1 MMAAPCRSLLLVVLT
16 LLALGGTASAP
27 VHAQGD
33 PVAQQ
38 KAYASILANPDAAAR
53 AASLELFIAYYPAS
67 PLVPGAYEQLMASW
81 QAAKDP
87 GKADAVA
94 NKLLQSDPNNVRALA
109 NKVYFG
115 RTRLA
120 AGDSSGLTALVALA
134 DRGIAALPKWQK
146 ADGLTAQE
154 FARQKLQAA
163 AIFDSVLGFAAHQ
176 AKDYAKAKRYYVDA
190 VTIDPANLQDVYQ
203 LSIVLLENPA
213 VDPLGFWYA
222 ARAIALAR
230 EAKNEPAAADIDKY
244 ARAKYRVYHGSEEG
258 WDPLLARVAAGQKIP
273 PDNFGASISK
283 ALTTAEAA
291 VQAVAEH
298 DPASL
303 SFADWEF
310 ILAQR
315 DASPANKEA
324 ADKVW
329 AAVRDKQRGGEAR
342 LKISVKV
349 IAATPERISAAITDE
364 NQATNTADLDIA
376 MARPLAPLPS
386 PGVKISIIGVVSD
399 YQPKPFLFR
408 MTQAELAD
416 ESLPIAG
423 GACASP
429 RPQMCT
435 RDFRPSCGLRR
446 DGTRKTYDNACSACA
461 DGDVES
467 QAAGA
472 CP

>member
-1 MMAAPCRSLLLVVLT
+1 MAAVCRSLLLVALT
-16 LLALGGTASAP
+16 LLALGGTVSAP
-27 VHAQGD
+27 ALAQGD

-38 KAYASILANPDAAAR
+38 KAYTAILANPDATRR
-53 AASLELFIAYYPAS
+53 AEALELFIAYYPAS

-81 QAAKDP
+81 QAAKEP

-94 NKLLQSDPNNVRALA
+94 SKLLQNDPNNVRALA

-120 AGDSSGLTALVALA
+120 AGDSSGLAALVALA
-134 DRGIAALPKWQK
+134 ERGIAALPKWQK
-146 ADGLTAQE
+146 ADGLSAQD

-163 AIFDSVLGFAAHQ
+163 AIFDSVLGFAAQQ

-190 VTIDPANLQDVYQ
+190 VTIDPTNLQDVYQ

-230 EAKNEPAAADIDKY
+230 EAKNEQAAAGIDKY
-244 ARAKYRVYHGSEEG
+244 ARAKYHVYHGSEEG
-258 WDPLLARVAAGQKIP
+258 WDPLLARVASGQRLP
-273 PDNFGASISK
+273 PDNFAGSISK

-298 DPASL
+298 DPATL

-349 IAATPERISAAITDE
+349 VSATPERITAAITDE
-364 NQATNTADLDIA
+364 NQATNTADLDVA

-386 PGVKISIIGVVSD
+386 PGVKIAIIGVVSD

-435 RDFRPSCGLRR
+435 KDFRPSCGLRR

-461 DGDVES
+461 DADVES